1 MQSLQLAS
9 VGVMGAASAAGGGGE
24 GNPQIW
30 ALGLIAFLV
39 LMGVFFAL
47 YMITRYRR
55 CPSNRILVIQGK
67 VGTNRA
73 SKCLHGGGAF
83 IWPLIQDYSY
93 LSLEPMVIEIPLEG
107 ALSLNNIRVN
117 VPSTFTVGI
126 STDAVLMN
134 NAAERLL
141 GLHPQQIREQ
151 AQDIILGQLR
161 LVIATLSIEE
171 INKDREKFMAL
182 INENVGQE
190 INKIGLELINV
201 NIRDIT
207 DESGYIRAIGQ
218 RAAAEAVEQAKVDV
232 AQQVRTGATGE
243 AIANRERVV
252 NVAREAASAAEG
264 EKLAEQKQRVA
275 IAALEATAI
284 QGEVESRRNQE
295 IATAQRDAET
305 IAARK
310 QAEQEQRIRVAEAE
324 ARAVEG
330 ENTSAAEVATSTA
343 QLAEIRAEARRRSD
357 VAAAKSEE
365 AIMIAEREQELARLS
380 KEQLAPQ
387 EIEKKRIEIAAEAAA
402 EKARREARGE
412 ADAILARYLAEAEG
426 TQKVLEA
433 KAEGYRKLVEACASN
448 PQVAPT
454 LLLIEQLP
462 LLVAEQVKAIQNLK
476 IDKITVWD
484 SGRGGGGGNGFE
496 HNGNPVRSATADFL
510 SGLIGSLPAVHELA
524 EQAGVDLPSALGR
537 LKQEPPIVET
547 PVDGVGRKR
556 ADGKA

>member
-1 MQSLQLAS
+1 MQMLL
-9 VGVMGAASAAGGGGE
+9 AAGGGGMNSE
-24 GNPQIW
+24 WWVI
-30 ALGLIAFLV
+30 GLIAFLG
-39 LMGVFFAL
+39 LMALFFAM

-55 CPSNRILVIQGK
+55 CPSNRILVIQGR

-134 NAAERLL
+134 NAAERML

-182 INENVGQE
+182 INENVAQE
-190 INKIGLELINV
+190 INKVGLELINV

-232 AQQVRTGATGE
+232 AEQVRDGATGE
-243 AIANRERVV
+243 AIANREKEV
-252 NVAREAASAAEG
+252 NVAREAATTQEG
-264 EKLAEQKQRVA
+264 RKLAEQKQRIAV
-275 IAALEATAI
+275 AALEAQAVT
-284 QGEVESRRNQE
+284 GEAESKRNQE
-295 IATAQRDAET
+295 IAIAQRSAET

-310 QAEQEQRIRVAEAE
+310 LAEQEQRIRVAEAE
-324 ARAVEG
+324 ARSVEG
-330 ENTSAAEVATSTA
+330 ENTSAAEVANSNA
-343 QLAEIRAEARRRSD
+343 LLAEIRAEARRKSD
-357 VAAAKSEE
+357 VAMAKSQE
-365 AIMIAEREQELARLS
+365 AILIAQREQELARLA
-380 KEQLAPQ
+380 KDELAPQ
-387 EIEKKRIEIAAEAAA
+387 EIEKKRIEIAAEAEA

-484 SGRGGGGGNGFE
+484 SGRGGGGNGFE

-537 LKQEPPIVET
+537 LKQDPRGGDEPPIVEA
-547 PVDGVGRKR
+547 PRDGVGRKR